1 MSAAKRKVGR
11 AEDALGVIKI
21 PVKLQAPEVDIAKVK
36 DSHKNAGWYPR
47 QESNLHLSFRRALFY
62 PLNYGDNT
70 GTNTPLHEAF
80 NERGGKDMDIL
91 IPGAI
96 SRGRSPYKAFVH
108 CLTLGYQ
115 SE

>member
-47 QESNLHLSFRRALFY
+47 QESNLHLSFRKALFY
-62 PLNYGDNT
+62 PLNYQGVECWDY
-70 GTNTPLHEAF
+70 GAKL
-80 NERGGKDMDIL
+80 DMDVSGDKLSIHL
-91 IPGAI
+91 
-96 SRGRSPYKAFVH
+96 
-108 CLTLGYQ
+108 Q
-115 SE
+115 SV